1 MGGPKVERPFYL
13 NWQECANIILNSCTA
28 DPPSR
33 CSRPTVSGEHQ
44 GSAIRGYNARSAT
57 DYRLLAVSCAPYGRG
72 ASVGR
77 GRSDVNPTYC
87 NPHKKA
93 KGDEKNQYLP
103 VALADQG
110 RRNAII
116 LLRVEKRIDEIP
128 CEHRHVDCKRD
139 GEAISIQQLCAAFDR
154 QYDQRRNSE
163 IDR

>member
-13 NWQECANIILNSCTA
+13 NWQECVNIILNSCTA

-77 GRSDVNPTYC
+77 GR
-87 NPHKKA
+87 
-93 KGDEKNQYLP
+93 GDGVARSPGVAVGVP
-103 VALADQG
+103 VSVGVGVAVGVGALTT
-110 RRNAII
+110 
-116 LLRVEKRIDEIP
+116 
-128 CEHRHVDCKRD
+128 
-139 GEAISIQQLCAAFDR
+139 S
-154 QYDQRRNSE
+154 
-163 IDR
+163 